1 MDTKFE
7 PEIVATADDF
17 FEIDQLVQLDDI
29 EFETQEEFLM
39 EQIYDFMDRTEL
51 SAQQLIQQ

>member
-29 EFETQEEFLM
+29 EFET
-39 EQIYDFMDRTEL
+39 
-51 SAQQLIQQ
+51 